1 MGIRLGKDLGRFR
14 TILCQRLVAVF
25 YDSPHDFHFLL
36 REASGLTHL
45 YVRLFRSQHLR
56 DTTPGEGAAV
66 RRGVVPPLSG
76 APGVSGS
83 VKLEAPSMRHPW
95 AREGASH

>member
-36 REASGLTHL
+36 REMSGLPHFCE
-45 YVRLFRSQHLR
+45 RLFRSQLF
-56 DTTPGEGAAV
+56 P
-66 RRGVVPPLSG
+66 RGDL
-76 APGVSGS
+76 
-83 VKLEAPSMRHPW
+83 LEDLL
-95 AREGASH
+95 AREEHLVGKGLRHLLALIRARLNRTLSAQGSL